1 MCEEVPG
8 FKNFKLREFNET
20 MAHVNRRTQM
30 IEIDGVEE
38 ACIIPFTDMMNQIIP
53 GKHTV

>member
-1 MCEEVPG
+1 MCEEVAG

-20 MAHVNRRTQM
+20 MVHVNRRTCM
-30 IEIDGVEE
+30 IQIDGIEE
-38 ACIIPFTDMMNQIIP
+38 ACIIPFTDMMNHMIP